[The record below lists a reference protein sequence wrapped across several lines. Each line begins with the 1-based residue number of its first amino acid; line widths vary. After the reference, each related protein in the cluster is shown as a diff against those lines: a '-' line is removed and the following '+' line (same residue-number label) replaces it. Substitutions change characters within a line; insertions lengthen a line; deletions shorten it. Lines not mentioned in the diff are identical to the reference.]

1 MTPPVDLLI
10 LGAGWTSTFL
20 IPLLQ
25 SQNITYAA
33 TSTSGRD
40 GTIPFTFDPDASS
53 DNDGDD
59 AQYSSL
65 PNAHTILITF
75 PLRGDQA
82 PRTLVEKYLAVH
94 SSEAGKGMEP
104 NWILLGSTG
113 IWTSQSVTTRH
124 SAYDKSNARAQAED
138 ALLALKP
145 NNATI
150 LNLSGLYGGTRVPK
164 AWLSRV
170 AKTVEA
176 AKGKTSLHLIHGEDV
191 ARVIIAVLDGQTWKK
206 VKGERWILTDL
217 RVYDWWDLMFQW
229 GGEIEGKDLEGEVI
243 KWMREE
249 GVGAL
254 PREKSELGRW
264 VDARETWKA
273 VGILPVKGMSDVLA

>member
-1 MTPPVDLLI
+1 MTIQHPPVDLLI

-40 GTIPFTFDPDASS
+40 GTIPFKFDADAPS
-53 DNDGDD
+53 DDDGDD
-59 AQYSSL
+59 AQYRAL

-82 PRTLVEKYLAVH
+82 PRTLVESYLTVH
-94 SSEAGKGMEP
+94 SGVEP

-113 IWTSQSVTTRH
+113 IWTSLSVTTRH
-124 SAYDKSNARAQAED
+124 SAYDKSNARAAAED

-145 NNATI
+145 NSATI
-150 LNLSGLYGGTRVPK
+150 LNLSGLYGGSRVPK
-164 AWLSRV
+164 GWLSRV

-191 ARVIIAVLDGQTWKK
+191 SRVVIAALNPETWAK

-229 GGEIEGKDLEGEVI
+229 GGEIKGKDIRGEVI

-254 PREKSELGRW
+254 PRGKSEVGRW
-264 VDARETWKA
+264 VDARETWEA
-273 VGILPVKGMSDVLA
+273 LGILPVKGMGDVLA